1 MFRARPVLDPDD
13 SEHVPDDEA
22 RGLVAFT
29 CASSGRPEHGTRR
42 TDSQESPGTQEQ
54 GLDYYRNLT
63 EHDVSQGLEL
73 ESLFSSWAFWYLPT
87 TFDLYF
93 AGVRV
98 TDGSDVVDS
107 ARLPADQAV
116 TALRHLMPLSHRV
129 ARSPVHLVHH
139 MIGGERYQD
148 IILHYWRALLR
159 IQDVALAGRFRRWSP
174 TKDPAG

>member
-1 MFRARPVLDPDD
+1 LDPDD